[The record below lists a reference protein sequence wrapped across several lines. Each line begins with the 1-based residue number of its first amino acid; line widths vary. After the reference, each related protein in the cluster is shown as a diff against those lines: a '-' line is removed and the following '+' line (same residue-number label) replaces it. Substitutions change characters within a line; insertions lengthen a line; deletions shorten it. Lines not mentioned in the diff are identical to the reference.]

1 MAIVNVQSNGVAPS
15 GLSYG
20 DIVKTAGKNNYQIVA
35 PGTPG
40 ASYSSASGYWSVP
53 VSKIVDSAISA
64 SSGSSGSSGVL
75 NGIVSSAQ
83 QIANLNTASSQASAD
98 KQMAWQ
104 QEQNTTAM
112 QFSRDEAEKNR
123 NWQEMMSNTAHQRE
137 VKDLM
142 AAGLNPILSAMGG
155 AGATTPSGAS
165 ASGVTSSGAMAQLD
179 TSALGMIGNV
189 IGALVSGNFSKAIAE
204 INRDSQIT
212 TAQINAKSASNVA
225 NINSETQKWIKKNFP
240 DNPYNLAGVLFNQ
253 MKELFN
259 QNQNTA
265 QKEKYK

>member
-15 GLSYG
+15 GLSNG
-20 DIVKTAGKNNYQIVA
+20 DVVKTAGGNFQIVA

-40 ASYSSASGYWSVP
+40 ASYSNKSGYWSVP
-53 VSKIVDSAISA
+53 VSNVVNNAL
-64 SSGSSGSSGVL
+64 SGNVSGLVA
-75 NGIVSSAQ
+75 SAQ
-83 QIANLNTASSQASAD
+83 QVAKQNTASSQASAD

-112 QFSRDEAEKNR
+112 QFNRDEAEKNR

-155 AGATTPSGAS
+155 AGATTPSGSS

-189 IGALVSGNFSKAIAE
+189 IGALISGNYSKAIAE

-212 TAQINAKSASNVA
+212 TAQINAKSASHVA
-225 NINSETQKWIKKNFP
+225 NINSETQKWIEKNFP

-253 MKELFN
+253 LKDLFN
-259 QNQNTA
+259 QNQNNA
-265 QKEKYK
+265 SKEKYK

>member
-1 MAIVNVQSNGVAPS
+1 MAYVNVQSNGVAPS
-15 GLSYG
+15 GLKVG
-20 DIVKTAGKNNYQIVA
+20 DVVQTAGKNNYQIVS

-40 ASYSSASGYWSVP
+40 ASYSDKSGYWSVP
-53 VSKIVDSAISA
+53 VSKVVSSAL
-64 SSGSSGSSGVL
+64 SGNVSGL
-75 NGIVSSAQ
+75 VSSAQ
-83 QIANLNTASSQASAD
+83 EVARQNTASSQASAD
-98 KQMAWQ
+98 KQMSWQ
-104 QEQNTTAM
+104 QEQNATAM
-112 QFSRDEAEKNR
+112 QFNRDEAEKNR

-155 AGATTPSGAS
+155 SGATTPSGSA

-189 IGALVSGNFSKAIAE
+189 IGALISGNYSKAIAE

-212 TAQINAKSASNVA
+212 TAQINARSASNVA
-225 NINSETQKWIKKNFP
+225 NINSETQKWIEKNFP

-253 MKELFN
+253 MKDLFN

-265 QKEKYK
+265 HKEKYK